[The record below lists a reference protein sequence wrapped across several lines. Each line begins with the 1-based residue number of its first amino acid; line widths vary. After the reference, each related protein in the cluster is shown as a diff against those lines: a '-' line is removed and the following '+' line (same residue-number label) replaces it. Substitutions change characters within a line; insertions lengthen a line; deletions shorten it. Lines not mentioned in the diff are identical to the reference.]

1 MSPVS
6 TWFEF
11 PSPFTTAPGSLLLAD
26 PPVSNMRKL
35 RTMLLDESYPKPF
48 VIDDGDLLTLYFNI
62 RLIQSAMR
70 LDSPDALAL
79 RYTQT
84 MMSFLLFNPHPDRIV
99 QIGLGGGSLA
109 KFCFHRLPGS
119 HVTVLE
125 INPDV
130 IAFRDMFKLPP
141 DGPRLKVLQQD
152 GAEYLAR
159 AKAGIDV
166 LLIDAF
172 DQTGFAPEL
181 ASRDFFETVFD
192 KLSNAGQLV
201 MNLAGDKRR
210 YRGLLDEVMEVFDGR
225 MVTVPVRGDGNS
237 ILMAVKNASFRPAW
251 RRLET
256 QAQKLKEQHGLGFPH
271 YLDKIE
277 RAWKNR

>member
-1 MSPVS
+1 MPFVS

-11 PSPFTTAPGSLLLAD
+11 PSPFKTAPGSVLLAD
-26 PPVSNMRKL
+26 PPVSNIRQL
-35 RTMLLDESYPKPF
+35 RAMLLDETYPKPF

-70 LDSPDALAL
+70 LNSPDTLEL

-84 MMSFLLFNPHPDRIV
+84 MMSFLLFNPHPERIV

-109 KFCFHRLPGS
+109 KFCFQRLPGS
-119 HVTVLE
+119 RVTVLE

-130 IAFRDMFKLPP
+130 IAFRDIFKLPP
-141 DGPRLKVLQQD
+141 DGQRFKLLQRD
-152 GAEYLAR
+152 GAEFLTR
-159 AKAGIDV
+159 AKSNIDV

-172 DQTGFAPEL
+172 DQTGFASEL
-181 ASRDFFETVFD
+181 ASREFFETVFD

-210 YRGLLDEVMEVFDGR
+210 YRGLLDEVSEVFDHR
-225 MVTVPVRGDGNS
+225 MVTVPVRGDGNTV
-237 ILMAVKNASFRPAW
+237 LMAVKNANCKTSG
-251 RRLET
+251 RRLENH
-256 QAQKLKEQHGLGFPH
+256 AVALKKQYGLPFPD
-271 YLDKIE
+271 YLEKIA
-277 RAWKNR
+277 RAI

>member
-1 MSPVS
+1 MSFAS

-26 PPVSNMRKL
+26 PPVSNIRQL

-125 INPDV
+125 
-130 IAFRDMFKLPP
+130 RRRR
-141 DGPRLKVLQQD
+141 PRLKSSNSS
-152 GAEYLAR
+152 R
-159 AKAGIDV
+159 SAGSM
-166 LLIDAF
+166 
-172 DQTGFAPEL
+172 AP
-181 ASRDFFETVFD
+181 
-192 KLSNAGQLV
+192 
-201 MNLAGDKRR
+201 
-210 YRGLLDEVMEVFDGR
+210 
-225 MVTVPVRGDGNS
+225 
-237 ILMAVKNASFRPAW
+237 
-251 RRLET
+251 
-256 QAQKLKEQHGLGFPH
+256 
-271 YLDKIE
+271 
-277 RAWKNR
+277 NRWCTRWSM

>member
-1 MSPVS
+1 MPFVS

-11 PSPFTTAPGSLLLAD
+11 PSPFKTAPGSVLLAD
-26 PPVSNMRKL
+26 PPVSNIRQL
-35 RTMLLDESYPKPF
+35 RAMLLDETYPKPF

-70 LDSPDALAL
+70 LNSPDTLEL

-84 MMSFLLFNPHPDRIV
+84 MMSFLLFNPHPERIV

-109 KFCFHRLPGS
+109 KFCFQRLPGS
-119 HVTVLE
+119 RVTVLE

-130 IAFRDMFKLPP
+130 IAFRDIFKLPP
-141 DGPRLKVLQQD
+141 DGQRFKLLQRD
-152 GAEYLAR
+152 GAEFLTR
-159 AKAGIDV
+159 AKSNIDV

-172 DQTGFAPEL
+172 DQTGFASEL
-181 ASRDFFETVFD
+181 ASREFFETVFD

-210 YRGLLDEVMEVFDGR
+210 YRGLLDEVSEVFDHR
-225 MVTVPVRGDGNS
+225 MVTVPVCGDGNTV
-237 ILMAVKNASFRPAW
+237 LMAVKNANCKTSG
-251 RRLET
+251 RRLENH
-256 QAQKLKEQHGLGFPH
+256 AVALKKQYGLPFPD
-271 YLDKIE
+271 YLEKIA
-277 RAWKNR
+277 RAI